1 MQIDITT
8 LTGLVLYKKNMRTP
22 TLQYLYLQKP
32 VTMVII
38 ICIISV
44 LPWIGL
50 GDFSTKGEPREAS
63 VAISMLETGNWVLP
77 QVYANEFAYKP
88 PMAHWLMAAF
98 SYPQGYVSEFTSRL
112 PSTLAFICLMGCTLV
127 FFGRRIK
134 FQQAFIA
141 TLLLLTCVEMH
152 RAAMTT
158 RVDMLLTTFIVIG
171 LYQLFRWEDR
181 LELKGLPIIIP
192 ILLGCAVLTKGPVGI
207 ILPLFVFGVYL
218 LMLRKYSLLTIFK
231 SLLYIGV
238 ASSFLPLLWYIA
250 AWKQGGDKFLNVVLA
265 ENFGRFFHLD
275 TPDITYDLGHE
286 NGVWYNFVTLAGGFI
301 PWTIFFFFSIFG
313 LKWQLKNISF
323 KQIAK
328 DSWNNILSMEK
339 EKLFSLVALV
349 CIIFFYSLPSSKR
362 SVYLMPAYPFIAIFL
377 AQYAIYITEYR
388 TKVTRIFAAFLVSVT
403 TVVLIAIGLTMTGV
417 IDPVAIVSQYTS
429 RPSTLAQVEAV
440 SNMFSSGYGLTV
452 CIVIIVLIALLT
464 VLYQMSK
471 KINIKILYATI
482 ALTFAINLLVDGV
495 IMRGIR
501 QEGSARPFAERVMKE
516 YPLTKDNMFVMNNL
530 KVYRNLYGLNFYLGN
545 RFHNFEE
552 VMPKEGFFFATPSD
566 LEVVEK
572 NYGGQYTFNILTS
585 SERIIHEVRRPVLLC
600 SFLRIE

>member
-1 MQIDITT
+1 
-8 LTGLVLYKKNMRTP
+8 MRTP

-63 VAISMLETGNWVLP
+63 VAISMLQTGNWVLP
-77 QVYANEFAYKP
+77 QTYANEFAYKP

-112 PSTLAFICLMGCTLV
+112 PSTIAFICLMGFTLI

-141 TLLLLTCVEMH
+141 TLLLLTCIEIH

-171 LYQLFRWEDR
+171 LYQLFNWEDKQ
-181 LELKGLPIIIP
+181 ELKGLPIMIP
-192 ILLGCAVLTKGPVGI
+192 ILLGCAVLTKGPVGV

-218 LMLRKYSLLTIFK
+218 LMLRRYSYLTIFK
-231 SLLYIGV
+231 ALLYTGI

-250 AWKQGGDKFLNVVLA
+250 AWKQGGDDFLNVVLA
-265 ENFGRFFHLD
+265 ENFGRFFSVD
-275 TPDITYDLGHE
+275 NPNINYDLGHE
-286 NGVWYNFVTLAGGFI
+286 NGVWYNFMTLAAGFV
-301 PWTIFFFFSIFG
+301 PWTIFFFFSLFG
-313 LKWQLKNISF
+313 LKWQTKNVSF
-323 KQIAK
+323 KQLLK
-328 DSWNNILSMEK
+328 DAWSNILSMEK

-349 CIIFFYSLPSSKR
+349 CIIFFYCIPSSKR

-388 TKVTRIFAAFLVSVT
+388 TKVTRIFAAFLASVT
-403 TVVLIAIGLTMTGV
+403 TVVLIAIGLAMAGLINPLT
-417 IDPVAIVSQYTS
+417 IASQYTD
-429 RPSTLAQVEAV
+429 RLSTLSTVEAV
-440 SNMFSSGYGLTV
+440 SSMFSSVDALTV
-452 CIVIIVLIALLT
+452 CIIIIVLLALIT
-464 VLYQMSK
+464 VIYQMSK

-482 ALTFAINLLVDGV
+482 ALTFTINLLIDGV

-501 QEGSARPFAERVMKE
+501 QNSSARPFAEKVMKE
-516 YPLTKDNMFVMNNL
+516 YQLNENNMFVMNNL
-530 KVYRNLYGLNFYLGN
+530 KEYRNLYGLNFYLGN
-545 RFHNFEE
+545 RFHNFEQE
-552 VMPKEGFFFATPSD
+552 LPEGGFLFATKTD
-566 LEVVEK
+566 MEK
-572 NYGGQYTFNILTS
+572 IIRNYGNEYTFSILTS
-585 SERIIHEVRRPVLLC
+585 SERIIGDVRQPIIMS
-600 SFLRIE
+600 SFLREK

>member
-1 MQIDITT
+1 
-8 LTGLVLYKKNMRTP
+8 MRTP

-63 VAISMLETGNWVLP
+63 VAISMLQTGNWVLP
-77 QVYANEFAYKP
+77 QTYANEFAYKP

-112 PSTLAFICLMGCTLV
+112 PSTIAFICLMGFTLI

-141 TLLLLTCVEMH
+141 TLLLLTCIEIH

-171 LYQLFRWEDR
+171 LYQLFNWEDKQ
-181 LELKGLPIIIP
+181 ELKGLPIMIP
-192 ILLGCAVLTKGPVGI
+192 ILLGCAVLTKGPVGV

-218 LMLRKYSLLTIFK
+218 LMLRRYSYLTIFK
-231 SLLYIGV
+231 ALLYTGI

-250 AWKQGGDKFLNVVLA
+250 AWKQGGDDFLNVVLA
-265 ENFGRFFHLD
+265 ENFGRFFSVD
-275 TPDITYDLGHE
+275 NPNINYDLGHE
-286 NGVWYNFVTLAGGFI
+286 NGVWYNFMTLAAGFV
-301 PWTIFFFFSIFG
+301 PWTIFFFFSLFG
-313 LKWQLKNISF
+313 LKWQTKNVSF
-323 KQIAK
+323 KQLLK
-328 DSWNNILSMEK
+328 DAWSNILSMEK

-349 CIIFFYSLPSSKR
+349 CIIFFYCIPSSKR

-388 TKVTRIFAAFLVSVT
+388 TKVTRIFAAFLASVT
-403 TVVLIAIGLTMTGV
+403 TVVLIAIGLAMAGLINPLT
-417 IDPVAIVSQYTS
+417 IASQYTD
-429 RPSTLAQVEAV
+429 RLSTLSTVEAV
-440 SNMFSSGYGLTV
+440 SSMFSSVDGLTV
-452 CIVIIVLIALLT
+452 CIIIIVLLALIT
-464 VLYQMSK
+464 VIYQMSK

-482 ALTFAINLLVDGV
+482 ALTFTINLLIDGV

-501 QEGSARPFAERVMKE
+501 QNSSARPFAEKVMKE
-516 YPLTKDNMFVMNNL
+516 YQLNENNMFVMNNL
-530 KVYRNLYGLNFYLGN
+530 KEYRNLYGLNFYLGN
-545 RFHNFEE
+545 RFHNFEQE
-552 VMPKEGFFFATPSD
+552 LPEGGFLFATKTD
-566 LEVVEK
+566 MEK
-572 NYGGQYTFNILTS
+572 IIRNYGNEYTFSILTS
-585 SERIIHEVRRPVLLC
+585 SERIIGDVRQPIIMS
-600 SFLRIE
+600 SFLREK

>member
-1 MQIDITT
+1 
-8 LTGLVLYKKNMRTP
+8 MRTP

-32 VTMVII
+32 VTMIII

-63 VAISMLETGNWVLP
+63 VAISMLESGNWILP

-88 PMAHWLMAAF
+88 PMAHWLMAAC
-98 SYPQGYVSEFTSRL
+98 SYPQGYVSEFSSRL
-112 PSTLAFICLMGCTLV
+112 PSAIAFICLIGFTLI

-141 TLLLLTCVEMH
+141 TLLLLTCIEIH

-158 RVDMLLTTFIVIG
+158 RVDMLLTTFIVLG
-171 LYQLFRWEDR
+171 LYQLFRWEDQI
-181 LELKGLPIIIP
+181 ELKGLPVMVP
-192 ILLGCAVLTKGPVGI
+192 ILLGCAVLTKGPVGL

-238 ASSFLPLLWYIA
+238 SSSFLPLLWYIA
-250 AWKQGGDKFLNVVLA
+250 AWKQGGDDFLEVVLA
-265 ENFGRFFHLD
+265 ENFGRFFHLN
-275 TPDITYDLGHE
+275 TPDINYNLGHE
-286 NGVWYNFVTLAGGFI
+286 NGVWYNFMTLAAGFI
-301 PWTIFFFFSIFG
+301 PWTIFFFFSLFG
-313 LKWQLKNISF
+313 LNWQRSKQPLKKIL
-323 KQIAK
+323 K

-349 CIIFFYSLPSSKR
+349 CIVFFYSIPSSKR

-388 TKVTRIFAAFLVSVT
+388 TKATRIFAAFLASVT
-403 TVVLIAIGLTMTGV
+403 TVVLIAIGLTMAGV
-417 IDPVAIVSQYTS
+417 IDPLTIVSQYTN
-429 RPSTLAQVEAV
+429 RASTLSQVEAIT
-440 SNMFSSGYGLTV
+440 NMFSANNGLTV
-452 CIVIIVLIALLT
+452 CILIVVLLALITVI
-464 VLYQMSK
+464 YQMSK

-482 ALTFAINLLVDGV
+482 ALSFTINLLIDGV

-501 QEGSARPFAERVMKE
+501 QDGSARPFAERVMKE
-516 YPLTKDNMFVMNNL
+516 YPLNEKNMFVMNNL
-530 KVYRNLYGLNFYLGN
+530 RVYSNLYGLNFYLGN
-545 RFHNFEE
+545 RFHNFEHE
-552 VMPKEGFFFATPSD
+552 MPEEGFFFSTPEN
-566 LEVVEK
+566 LELVRK
-572 NYGGQYTFNILTS
+572 NYEGQYTFNILTS
-585 SERIIHEVRRPVLLC
+585 SERIIHELRRPIVLC
-600 SFLRIE
+600 SFVRNE

>member
-1 MQIDITT
+1 
-8 LTGLVLYKKNMRTP
+8 MRTP

-32 VTMVII
+32 VTMIII

-63 VAISMLETGNWVLP
+63 VAISMLESGNWILP

-88 PMAHWLMAAF
+88 PMAHWLMAAC
-98 SYPQGYVSEFTSRL
+98 SYPQGYVSEFSSRL
-112 PSTLAFICLMGCTLV
+112 PSAIAFICLIGFTLI

-141 TLLLLTCVEMH
+141 TLLLLTCIEIH

-158 RVDMLLTTFIVIG
+158 RVDMLLTTFIVLG
-171 LYQLFRWEDR
+171 LYQLFRWEDQI
-181 LELKGLPIIIP
+181 ELKGLPVMVP
-192 ILLGCAVLTKGPVGI
+192 ILLGCAVLTKGPVGL

-238 ASSFLPLLWYIA
+238 SSSFLPLLWYIA
-250 AWKQGGDKFLNVVLA
+250 AWKQGGDDFLEVVLA
-265 ENFGRFFHLD
+265 ENFGRFFHLN
-275 TPDITYDLGHE
+275 TPDINYNLGHE
-286 NGVWYNFVTLAGGFI
+286 NGVWYNFMTLAAGFI
-301 PWTIFFFFSIFG
+301 PWTIFFFFSLFG
-313 LKWQLKNISF
+313 LNWQRSKQPLKKIL
-323 KQIAK
+323 K

-349 CIIFFYSLPSSKR
+349 CIVFFYSIPSSKR

-388 TKVTRIFAAFLVSVT
+388 TKATRIFAAFLASVT
-403 TVVLIAIGLTMTGV
+403 TVVLIAIGLTMAGV
-417 IDPVAIVSQYTS
+417 IDPLTIVSQYTD
-429 RPSTLAQVEAV
+429 RASTLSQVEAIT
-440 SNMFSSGYGLTV
+440 NMFSANNGLTV
-452 CIVIIVLIALLT
+452 CILIVVLLALITVI
-464 VLYQMSK
+464 YQMSK

-482 ALTFAINLLVDGV
+482 ALSFTINLLIDGV

-501 QEGSARPFAERVMKE
+501 QDGSARPFAERVMKE
-516 YPLTKDNMFVMNNL
+516 YPLNEKNMFVMNNL
-530 KVYRNLYGLNFYLGN
+530 RVYSNLYGLNFYLGN
-545 RFHNFEE
+545 RFHNFEHE
-552 VMPKEGFFFATPSD
+552 MPEEGFFFSTPEN
-566 LEVVEK
+566 LELVRK
-572 NYGGQYTFNILTS
+572 NYEGQYTFNILTS
-585 SERIIHEVRRPVLLC
+585 SERIIHELRRPIVLC
-600 SFLRIE
+600 SFVRNK